1 MKRFRSKLS
10 SLAAVGI
17 AALTAA
23 SALMASQP
31 TPQRQRHPDFAT
43 GTKRPNR
50 PNIAPTIPTADRG
63 QKDKVFLE
71 HADTLRFNHDYS
83 VDPLTGLPKNQYQVL
98 VGNVEFRKGGMVMTC
113 DSAYF
118 YEGNNSFD
126 AFSRVK
132 MEQGDTLFVFCD
144 ELNYDGEQEIA
155 VAVAYNGRNVRLIN
169 RDVTLETEILNY
181 DMAQEVGY
189 YTIGGKLSDKQNILT
204 SREGEYFPSTKQ
216 SYFYRNVVLEP
227 VDENDPSR
235 LYTDT
240 LEYNTATHV
249 AEIVDKTLIIGRDG
263 DINSTSGTYNTETG
277 VANLFSRSTVKMR
290 RGNTLT
296 GDTIDYDRD
305 SGIGIATGDVVMT
318 DSARQSSVAGDYAFY
333 NENIDS
339 AFVTGHAVVKEYSRG
354 DTLYLHGDTINAYT
368 DPVDS
373 ARIINVFHRVRFFR
387 SDMQGLCDSMSYVD
401 LDSTMYMYRA
411 PIVWS
416 ADRQI
421 FGNAI
426 ELRLNDSTVER
437 AHLPELGFIAQHIAE
452 DCYNQLT
459 GKNIT
464 AWFKDSELHHLL
476 VEGNLMMIMFPM
488 ENDSTYNKF
497 AYIES
502 TNMDAY
508 FKDNSL
514 DSGRIWPENKG
525 TVTPLYLARRNQYF
539 LDKFAWYEVLRP
551 QAPGDIFIIPEAMVG
566 LINAAPPV
574 VQRKREP
581 RKKPEELELEEE
593 AIIEQSPDGS
603 MKPPTPLDTPPDQ
616 TATTDETEKTV
627 DTETTAAKET
637 ETKTEET
644 QTQSQTQLETPPVQS

>member
-1 MKRFRSKLS
+1 MMRLRSKLS

-31 TPQRQRHPDFAT
+31 APQRQRHPDFAT

-50 PNIAPTIPTADRG
+50 PNIAPTIPGADRG

-83 VDPLTGLPKNQYQVL
+83 VDPLTGLPKDQYQVL
-98 VGNVEFRKGGMVMTC
+98 VGNVEFRKGGMKMTC

-189 YTIGGKLSDKQNILT
+189 YTIGGKLSDKQNILI

-227 VDENDPSR
+227 IDENDPSR

-240 LEYNTATHV
+240 LEYNTATHI
-249 AEIVDKTLIIGRDG
+249 AEIVDKTLIVGRDG

-305 SGIGIATGDVVMT
+305 SGVGIAIGDVIMT
-318 DSARQSSVAGDYAFY
+318 DSARQTSVAGDYAFY
-333 NENIDS
+333 DENIDS
-339 AFVTGHAVVKEYSRG
+339 AFVTGRAVAKEYSRG

-373 ARIINVFHRVRFFR
+373 ARITNVFHRVRFFR

-401 LDSTMYMYRA
+401 IDSTMYMYRA

-426 ELRLNDSTVER
+426 ELKLNDSTVES
-437 AHLPELGFIAQHIAE
+437 AHLPEFGFIAQHIAE

-464 AWFKDSELHHLL
+464 AWFKDSDLHRLL
-476 VEGNLMMIMFPM
+476 VEGNLMMILFPM

-525 TVTPLYLARRNQYF
+525 TFTPLYLARRNQYF

-566 LINAAPPV
+566 LIDAAPPV

-581 RKKPEELELEEE
+581 LKKPEEMQPEEE
-593 AIIEQSPDGS
+593 AAIKEESPDGIMELS
-603 MKPPTPLDTPPDQ
+603 APGDTPPDP
-616 TATTDETEKTV
+616 AEEDGNP
-627 DTETTAAKET
+627 DTEIPD
-637 ETKTEET
+637 ET
-644 QTQSQTQLETPPVQS
+644 QTQVQSQTQTQLETPPVQS